1 MNSKSI
7 PSGFKPRNTLT
18 ETSSAP
24 QALARGYFLA
34 LPTSKGRKRSQ
45 LDIEVSVGDNV
56 KPESQEFKPHS
67 SLTGEPHPKRTKL
80 ASPYKFEGDSDPP
93 SSNDCDILHINH
105 PQLRFQ
111 ESRNQV
117 YRNLSLSSEF
127 DISGDFRSSAHVPEY
142 TKLEQ
147 TMNSNPQ
154 ARKKTKFRR
163 TGSRGGSA
171 ISPDTSPPQAPVEV
185 VLHSA
190 GRPSPRRSTYKGT
203 ARTDPSIAVK
213 SGPAVNGGSQYETG
227 GKSRF
232 FPSPDLPAVKPLHSE
247 LDEPRIALPRET
259 RAIPLRYQFQDC
271 RGKRRNSDVRNL
283 SSDELESGT
292 TVGNHAVVNLA
303 SPGRTSRS
311 TSLAKNSAT
320 SMNAVLPEG
329 SLGGLAPSTIPST
342 KWTGQHRTRQTTN
355 RLNPSVKLRQEEEEL
370 WGIDLVSISRDQTV
384 IQGPDLGLEF
394 NSKDRVYQVKRQGK
408 KPNPGFQIDPKYI
421 WKVVMAEGCTKI
433 RFEILANKTIDI
445 ETSEERNVFEL
456 LTKIQTIHQPIIER
470 KPRYADQ

>member
-24 QALARGYFLA
+24 QVLTRSYFVA
-34 LPTSKGRKRSQ
+34 LPTSKGRKRTQ

-56 KPESQEFKPHS
+56 KSESQELKPHS
-67 SLTGEPHPKRTKL
+67 SPTGEPHPKRTKL
-80 ASPYKFEGDSDPP
+80 ASPHKLEGYSDPP
-93 SSNDCDILHINH
+93 SSNDYDILHINH

-111 ESRNQV
+111 EPRNQV
-117 YRNLSLSSEF
+117 YRNHSLSSDF
-127 DISGDFRSSAHVPEY
+127 DINGNVRSSARVSEF

-154 ARKKTKFRR
+154 ARKKTKSRR

-190 GRPSPRRSTYKGT
+190 VRPSPRRSNYKGT

-292 TVGNHAVVNLA
+292 TVGNHAVVNLS

-311 TSLAKNSAT
+311 TSLARNSAS

-342 KWTGQHRTRQTTN
+342 KWTGQHRSRQATN
-355 RLNPSVKLRQEEEEL
+355 RSNPSVKIRQEEEEL

-408 KPNPGFQIDPKYI
+408 KQNPSFQIDPKNI
-421 WKVVMAEGCTKI
+421 RKVVIAKGCTKL
-433 RFEILANKTIDI
+433 RLEISVNKPIDI
-445 ETSEERNVFEL
+445 ETSEERNVSEL
-456 LTKIQTIHQPIIER
+456 LTKIKTVHLPTIEC